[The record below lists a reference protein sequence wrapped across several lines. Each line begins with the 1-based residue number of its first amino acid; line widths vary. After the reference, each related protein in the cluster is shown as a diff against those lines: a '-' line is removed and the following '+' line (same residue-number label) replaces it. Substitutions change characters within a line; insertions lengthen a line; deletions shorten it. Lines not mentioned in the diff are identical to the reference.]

1 MTKHHIPRIPLDE
14 RINMAGTRKDPQAVF
29 SGNLMK
35 RGAAAIGIQEY
46 VGSIMRIMEDPGLEE
61 LAKENPFRAS
71 YDQDETLDRYFEN
84 NFEEKTRQIWLRH
97 VYRLFILP
105 FARMSENTDW
115 IGVDTIENLSDD
127 ELPFN

>member
-1 MTKHHIPRIPLDE
+1 MTRDHISRIPLDE
-14 RINMAGTRKDPQAVF
+14 QISMAGAGEDPQAVF
-29 SGNLMK
+29 AGDFVK
-35 RGAAAIGIQEY
+35 KGVEAIGIQEY
-46 VGSIMRIMEDPGLEE
+46 LSSIMRIMEDPGLEE
-61 LAKENPFRAS
+61 LAKEKPFRTS
-71 YDQDETLDRYFEN
+71 YDQNETLNRYFEN

>member
-61 LAKENPFRAS
+61 LAKEKPFRTS
-71 YDQDETLDRYFEN
+71 YDQNETLNRYFEN
-84 NFEEKTRQIWLRH
+84 NFEDKTRLIWLRH

-105 FARMSENTDW
+105 FARMSEN
-115 IGVDTIENLSDD
+115 IEWSEADRME
-127 ELPFN
+127 ELPDDGLPFD